1 MINEANSVNMVAK
14 HTDEAKNNGADAMV
28 TPCPL
33 CHLNLDGY
41 QPQASKAAGHTI
53 GLPILHL
60 PQMLGL
66 SLGIDP
72 KALKLNRHIISSEK
86 ILSLLFVRP

>member
-1 MINEANSVNMVAK
+1 MVAN
-14 HTDEAKNNGADAMV
+14 HTLDAKDRGADAMV

-41 QPQASKAAGHTI
+41 QPNAASGAGRPI
-53 GLPILHL
+53 DLPVLHL

-66 SLGIDP
+66 ALGIDP
-72 KALKLNRHIISSEK
+72 KAMRLNKHIVSTRKL
-86 ILSLLFVRP
+86 LSQVALTP